1 MYYCTLVRV
10 VHCHKILFKNNL
22 RIKVLLLIFI
32 TAKAYEP
39 DREAIYEQVQDSN
52 LVSSLHRIELEIV

>member
-1 MYYCTLVRV
+1 MWYTVTKFYL
-10 VHCHKILFKNNL
+10 KIKNIVNL
-22 RIKVLLLIFI
+22 RIKVLLLTFI
-32 TAKAYEP
+32 TAKAYET